1 LTCPTI
7 SFSFGVGNVFPACR
21 GHPEMTSAALS
32 IPGTAGARSPAV
44 RRFPSSFPQS
54 SSGQSALPAACPHA
68 ARGRPPILAGVPV
81 RAGPRFPS
89 GPKIHPPARKHPTRW
104 PGRNARPTAA
114 WGHAAYR
121 RGWLIEGAEGGG
133 DAAWGHAA
141 YRECWL
147 VEGARG
153 GGGAARGGAGCR
165 RGGTAGA
172 EPTPARAGEQPRPP
186 PQSSPHPLPSTPA
199 AGLRPGTP
207 PRTGTG
213 IANKKPVQCGST
225 STPNLASTPA
235 RKDKICAKK

>member
-1 LTCPTI
+1 
-7 SFSFGVGNVFPACR
+7 
-21 GHPEMTSAALS
+21 MTSAALS

-54 SSGQSALPAACPHA
+54 SSGQPALPAACPHA

-89 GPKIHPPARKHPTRW
+89 GPKIHPPARKHPARW

-121 RGWLIEGAEGGG
+121 GCG
-133 DAAWGHAA
+133 
-141 YRECWL
+141 L
-147 VEGARG
+147 VEGAG
-153 GGGAARGGAGCR
+153 DVGEAARGRAGCR
-165 RGGTAGA
+165 RGGAAGA
-172 EPTPARAGEQPRPP
+172 GPTPARFGEQPRLP
-186 PQSSPHPLPSTPA
+186 PQSPPRPPPSTPA

-207 PRTGTG
+207 ARAGTG
-213 IANKKPVQCGST
+213 IASKKPVQCGST

-235 RKDKICAKK
+235 RKDKICAKKKFKKSIQNC

>member
-1 LTCPTI
+1 
-7 SFSFGVGNVFPACR
+7 
-21 GHPEMTSAALS
+21 MTSAALS

-44 RRFPSSFPQS
+44 WRFPSSFPQFS
-54 SSGQSALPAACPHA
+54 SSQPALPSACPHA

-121 RGWLIEGAEGGG
+121 
-133 DAAWGHAA
+133 
-141 YRECWL
+141 ECWL

-153 GGGAARGGAGCR
+153 GGGAARGRAGCR

-172 EPTPARAGEQPRPP
+172 EPTPARSGQQPRHPPQSPPRPP
-186 PQSSPHPLPSTPA
+186 PSIPA

-207 PRTGTG
+207 LRAGTG

-235 RKDKICAKK
+235 RKDKICAKKKFKKSIENC